1 MSTAKGGTGSIG
13 SRVVMSLQDRRLCKS
28 NQYNEI
34 QASTRVKQSGRSL
47 PVEGQEYTQLWQNVS
62 FHVETNL
69 RKPIDC
75 LTRIKMQ

>member
-1 MSTAKGGTGSIG
+1 
-13 SRVVMSLQDRRLCKS
+13 MSLQDLGLCKS

-34 QASTRVKQSGRSL
+34 QASTCAKQPGRRL